1 MRVGL
6 VSDLHFEFHR
16 DGGGGLVAELA
27 RDCDVL
33 VAAGDIAVG
42 EGIRDAL
49 RLLCGAFERVVY
61 LPGNHE
67 YYGTTRQHVIG
78 LVDAA
83 CRRHENLSWLRPGA
97 SVIIGGQR
105 FLGGTLWF
113 PEHPTAPKHALNDF
127 NLIRDFETWVY
138 EENRE
143 TVAFLEGEVR
153 SDDIVVTHHLPS
165 PASTP
170 DAFRDSPLNPF
181 FVCDLEHLIRAN
193 QPKLWLH
200 GHTHTSCDYLAGKT
214 RVVCNP
220 FGYPR
225 ALNARFDPAKILEV
239 P

>member
-1 MRVGL
+1 MRVGI

-16 DGGGGLVAELA
+16 DGGGSLVAEFA
-27 RDCDVL
+27 RDSDVL

-42 EGIRDAL
+42 DGITDAL
-49 RLLCGAFERVVY
+49 KLLCGAFERVAY
-61 LPGNHE
+61 LAGNHE
-67 YYGTTRQHVIG
+67 YYGTTREHVVG
-78 LVDAA
+78 LVEMA
-83 CRRHENLSWLRPGA
+83 CDHHDNLSWLRPGT
-97 SVIIGGQR
+97 SVIIGRQR

-143 TVAFLEGEVR
+143 TAAFLESEVR
-153 SDDIVVTHHLPS
+153 SDDVVVTHHLPS

-170 DAFRDSPLNPF
+170 DVFRDSTLNPF
-181 FVCDLEHLIRAN
+181 FVCDMERVIRTN
-193 QPKLWLH
+193 RPRLWLH
-200 GHTHTSCDYLAGKT
+200 GHTHTSFDYAIEAT
-214 RVVCNP
+214 RIVCNP

-225 ALNARFDPAKILEV
+225 ALNAWFNTAKILEV